1 MPSWA
6 LTLENVSKI
15 SAFAHFVRKFL
26 PKLGGVFMRATKI
39 IKALIAAL
47 LVTAAMAS
55 PALLT
60 SDPRIREAQATLT
73 ITGTQLVAH
82 ADGSVQML
90 FDVSVSAHYNS
101 TGAGFLL
108 KYNKDYLT
116 PSVYEDNT
124 PTTKAADITKVFH
137 ANETLLL
144 DTDGNSVDPFL
155 SRNDQYPNSSITST
169 NTANG
174 SLKLEITL
182 NQEKLASLAQKDKL
196 DFEHSLV
203 KEMTYATMEKG
214 ETAYVF
220 NPYSNKDLEEENVP
234 DKAPVTLGTISFRAN
249 PEKLPEILRYFNDE
263 TFICEHREATNSVTG
278 LTSGKK
284 PYVTTYDLEGRET
297 SETTYLVDVD
307 DEKNPNK
314 NQVQSWLIY
323 TLGDPEDFAQAT
335 NLQKSYGPKANKADD
350 DSDKKYGD
358 VNDQYKFDFD
368 PNTIVDVA
376 VTDPDVT
383 INAYQNYN
391 IGTTADLI
399 TSMGRYSPT
408 VTVTYADGHKEN
420 VPFPWGEN
428 GYTVKQL
435 QAGTQSPITTYDP
448 TASRHASNYDHT
460 TGNATGGVKGS
471 DYFFSQNYVYTDADG
486 NLQTFPKPVT
496 AHLKVTPITVVDVT
510 AEDLTRTYTLNQ
522 DLIKTVAGPEDL
534 ELPTQARILTDVVP
548 GDVSLVT
555 PIPGWKPTQLDS
567 TWPTPDGTNSDTLMN
582 SLKADSYTVGAGTP
596 YWPDEADKNTLLP
609 ANHCGTYTFQTSD
622 ATHTTPQGILRSD
635 IQTQFPWLTVPNS
648 EYTLQNATR
657 KIISETLVTYEAS
670 YVSTVTA
677 TSTTTLGG
685 TDVVGQPT
693 LTLQV
698 RRADGNVLSGNSV
711 FRVWLPNGLE
721 LGTGLT
727 SGGATVTDWFSTN
740 TNGFYTTSQ
749 SGNPFD
755 LSTNPADPNTA
766 SDAHASDRETLR
778 RYINLG
784 GWYYVSVCEEPNASD
799 PLWCDPIPVYV
810 PPRQNDYQESKI
822 YNFLAENSDL
832 ANWPGGLGDT
842 LYLPHGEYTPV
853 TVQNSILT
861 TLGAKFGLPL
871 YGNNSNTTNDGTG
884 RYTESYGIKTTYDGQ
899 TGAQPGMVYNVKV
912 TENWKTN
919 QKTAG
924 SLSYVVAKTTVPV
937 YQYGPK
943 SLYQGTNTNG
953 AWDGYAI
960 PGFGRVH
967 NTYSETATLR
977 TNGTEKPVDTDTYE
991 QIKLLSAETF
1001 GITRRGGSTDPA
1013 DNVSL
1018 VTFDTKQQGY
1028 TVRQDFVLTIQNVGT
1043 ADIYGLDIN
1052 STFDGFNGGGQDS
1065 CAAEPAGGHF
1075 VLTQAPANFLPV
1087 GATTTF
1093 TITYVYDLRGN
1104 ETEQKNVDYHDILYI
1119 TSNTLHDVQLG
1130 GQYDTGVAQLTDG
1143 RDDYLMEFE
1152 AHFSVSPLDLHKVT
1166 VIYNPSSG
1174 TMGTA
1179 NLIVGNDDPA
1189 NMNFTATA
1197 RTYSEGNTVFV
1208 AVYLKD
1214 EYAVWAKTCV
1224 NDQDGTN
1231 IATFEEITTGPW
1243 GDRIVV
1249 YKFTMPDADVTVTID
1264 LYEPLSSKLRLEN
1277 LIDFSAPNTDGDND
1291 GVGDDLKYADDATNT
1306 ASSSTVKPEHTYKVW
1321 QKSFTAAETAA
1332 ASTWSTGHGTQ
1343 DENYYLMTVGSAIT
1357 PASEGQVFDPSQN
1370 HYLVVIDAEDDFSQ
1384 VEATLRRLVY
1394 HEDWRYLGPDGTYPN
1409 GYNLEVENVEITM
1422 ELYGFGVE
1430 NSTGQVTADQQIY
1443 LKNGSSA
1450 DAGIGPVP
1458 AFTGH
1463 NNFNG
1468 SYPPVDYATS
1478 LTTNTSSTH
1487 ISAIF
1492 ESPALGQSSYVKLT
1506 VSGELNDPTVG
1517 LETATREYYLEIHRK
1532 NAKADAVLYYGNSP
1546 YGMIMNETVKT
1557 WNAAA
1562 KEAAKDKFR
1571 EGYTFGLS
1579 NEDKIT
1585 YVPTLAQDTSAA
1597 TDLTRVTY
1605 WREAWIYNT
1614 GLYEPESYT
1623 GTQGSPALSGTPNAD
1638 GLLVYPSVKDDGTIT
1653 FPSTEPLQSLYS
1665 IKKGY
1670 MERMVYF
1677 KNGDAYGNLDL
1688 DDFAYFAILGENF
1701 REPGVFAAYD
1711 SSGRYVYK
1719 DGQPVKPDGSAYE
1732 PGETRR
1738 LISVTAEVVL
1748 LDTAQT
1754 TQIDR
1759 FSGTATE
1766 ELFFGEP
1773 GRALSD
1779 ADLATAGNDVWPVK
1793 DNGDGTYTAV
1803 ESIRPGRYA
1812 LKYTYL
1818 DFDGTSTLEVYRPFV
1833 LLSPVGDVNVDG
1845 SRTDGSHTAASDEY
1859 AVENRVTDPLGYAA
1873 GTYNAS
1879 SGEEKTYPA
1888 ANLFKFRVCDVNND
1902 RSVNNID
1909 ANQIHQNVKD
1919 SKPWLRFYKPTDYFS
1934 GLKPQAPETK

>member
-1 MPSWA
+1 
-6 LTLENVSKI
+6 
-15 SAFAHFVRKFL
+15 
-26 PKLGGVFMRATKI
+26 MRSTKI

-47 LVTAAMAS
+47 LVTVAMAS

-60 SDPRIREAQATLT
+60 SDPNIREAQATLT

-82 ADGSVQML
+82 EDGSVQML
-90 FDVSVSAHYNS
+90 FDVSVSAHYNG

-124 PTTKAADITKVFH
+124 PTTKATDITKVFH
-137 ANETLLL
+137 ANDTLLL

-155 SRNDQYPNSSITST
+155 NKNEKYPNSSITST

-174 SLKLEITL
+174 SLKLEITV
-182 NQEKLASLAQKDKL
+182 NQERLASLAQAGEL

-203 KEMTYATMEKG
+203 KEMIYATMEKT

-220 NPYSNKDLEEENVP
+220 NPYSNKDLQEDSVP
-234 DKAPVTLGTISFRAN
+234 DKSPVTLGTISFQVN

-263 TFICEHREATNSVTG
+263 EFTCKHRETDSVNG

-284 PYVTTYDLEGRET
+284 PYVTIYDLEGQET
-297 SETTYLVDVD
+297 AETTYLVDVD
-307 DEKNPNK
+307 DEKNPST
-314 NQVQSWLIY
+314 NQVKSWLIY
-323 TLGDPEDFAQAT
+323 TLGDPEDFAQAV
-335 NLQKSYGPKANKADD
+335 NQQKSYGPKANKADD
-350 DSDKKYGD
+350 DANKKYGD
-358 VNDQYKFDFD
+358 VNDQYKFAFD
-368 PNTIVDVA
+368 PNTIVDVV
-376 VTDPDVT
+376 VTAPDVT

-391 IGTTADLI
+391 LGTTADLI

-428 GYTVKQL
+428 GYAVTQL
-435 QAGTQSPITTYDP
+435 QNGTQSAITTYDP
-448 TASRHASNYDHT
+448 TASVHAT
-460 TGNATGGVKGS
+460 TYNHATGAQDGVSGS

-486 NLQTFPKPVT
+486 NTQTFPKPVT
-496 AHLKVTPITVVDVT
+496 AHLKVTPIKVVDVT

-522 DLIKTVAGPEDL
+522 DLLKTVAGPEDL

-555 PIPGWKPTQLDS
+555 PIHGWKPTQPDS
-567 TWPTPDGTNSDTLMN
+567 TWPAPDGTNSDTLMN
-582 SLKADSYTVGAGTP
+582 ALKADSYSVDTQTP
-596 YWPDEADKNTLLP
+596 YWPDEAQKDDLLA

-622 ATHTTPQGILRSD
+622 ATHTTAQGILKTD
-635 IQTQFPWLTVPNS
+635 IQAQFPWLTVPKDS
-648 EYTLQNATR
+648 YPLENATR
-657 KIISETLVTYEAS
+657 KIVSQDLVTYEAS

-677 TSTTTLGG
+677 TSSALGG
-685 TDVVGQPT
+685 SDVVGQPT
-693 LTLQV
+693 LTLRV
-698 RRADGNVLSGNSV
+698 NRADGNALSGNSV

-727 SGGATVTDWFSTN
+727 SGGANVTDWFSAN
-740 TNGFYTTSQ
+740 NNGFYTTAQ
-749 SGNPFD
+749 SGNHFD

-766 SDAHASDRETLR
+766 SDVYASNRETLR

-784 GWYYVSVCEEPNASD
+784 GWYYVSVCEEPDTN

-842 LYLPHGEYTPV
+842 LYLPHGDYTPV
-853 TVQNSILT
+853 TVQNSDLT
-861 TLGAKFGLPL
+861 GLGAKFGLSL
-871 YGNNSNTTNDGTG
+871 YGTIDNTINDGTG
-884 RYTESYGIKTTYDGQ
+884 RYTESYGIETTYDGQ
-899 TGAQPGMVYNVKV
+899 TGAQPGVVYNVKV
-912 TENWKTN
+912 TEEWANGKT
-919 QKTAG
+919 TAG
-924 SLSYVVAKTTVPV
+924 SLSPVVAKTTVDV

-943 SLYQGTNTNG
+943 SLYQGTQNDG

-967 NTYSETATLR
+967 NAYSKTATLR
-977 TNGTEKPVDTDTYE
+977 TNGTVKDVDKDTYE
-991 QIKLLSAETF
+991 QIKLLSTETF

-1052 STFDGFNGGGQDS
+1052 STFDKFNGGGQDS
-1065 CAAEPAGGHF
+1065 CAAEPTGGHF
-1075 VLTQAPANFLPV
+1075 VLTQAPASFLPV

-1104 ETEQKNVDYHDILYI
+1104 EIEQKNVDYHDILYI
-1119 TSNTLHDVQLG
+1119 TSNTLHGVKLG
-1130 GQYDTGVAQLTDG
+1130 GQYDTGAAQLTNR

-1174 TMGTA
+1174 NLGTA
-1179 NLIVGNDDPA
+1179 NLIVGNDDPK

-1197 RTYSEGNTVFV
+1197 RTYSDGNTVFV
-1208 AVYLKD
+1208 AVYKKD
-1214 EYAVWAKTCV
+1214 EYEVKQITCV
-1224 NDQDGTN
+1224 SDLDGTT
-1231 IATFEEITTGPW
+1231 IASFEKVEGDW
-1243 GDRIVV
+1243 SDRIEV
-1249 YKFTMPDADVTVTID
+1249 YKFTMPDADVTVTVD
-1264 LYEPLSSKLRLEN
+1264 FYEPLRSKLRLEN
-1277 LIDFSAPNTDGDND
+1277 LIDFSAPNIDADSN
-1291 GVGDDLKYADDATNT
+1291 GVGDDLKYADDASNT
-1306 ASSSTVKPEHTYKVW
+1306 SSSSTVKPEHTYKVW
-1321 QKSFTAAETAA
+1321 QKSFTSAETKD
-1332 ASTWSTGHGTQ
+1332 ASTWSNDHGTQ

-1394 HEDWRYLGPDGTYPN
+1394 HEDWRYSKTDGTYPN

-1422 ELYGFGVE
+1422 DLYGFGVE
-1430 NSTGQVTADQQIY
+1430 NSTGQITADQQIY
-1443 LKNGSSA
+1443 FKNGSSS
-1450 DAGIGPVP
+1450 DVGIGPRP
-1458 AFTGH
+1458 AFTGK
-1463 NNFNG
+1463 NDFRG
-1468 SYPPVDYATS
+1468 SYPPEDYATS
-1478 LTTNTSSTH
+1478 GTTDTSSTH

-1492 ESPALGQSSYVKLT
+1492 DSPALGESCYVKLT
-1506 VSGELNDPTVG
+1506 VSGELTDPTVG
-1517 LETATREYYLEIHRK
+1517 YESATREYYLEIHRK

-1546 YGMIMNETVKT
+1546 YGMIMNETTKS

-1579 NEDKIT
+1579 AADKIT
-1585 YVPTLAQDTSAA
+1585 YVPTLAQDASAA
-1597 TDLTRVTY
+1597 TDLTKVTY

-1623 GTQGSPALSGTPNAD
+1623 GTKGSPALTGATNAD
-1638 GLLVYPSVKDDGTIT
+1638 GLLVYPSVADDGTIT
-1653 FPSTEPLQSLYS
+1653 FPSTEPLQNLYS

-1670 MERMVYF
+1670 MEQMVYF

-1701 REPGVFAAYD
+1701 REPGVFTAYD

-1732 PGETRR
+1732 PGETQR

-1748 LDTAQT
+1748 LDTDQT
-1754 TQIDR
+1754 TQIGR
-1759 FSGTATE
+1759 FSGATTE
-1766 ELFFGEP
+1766 ELSFGEP

-1779 ADLATAGNDVWPVK
+1779 AAVATAGKNVWPVK
-1793 DNGDGTYTAV
+1793 DNGDGTFTRV
-1803 ESIRPGRYA
+1803 DSIRPGRYA

-1818 DFDGTSTLEVYRPFV
+1818 DFDGASTLEVYRPFV

-1845 SRTDGSHTAASDEY
+1845 SRTADSHTTGTDEY

-1873 GTYNAS
+1873 GTYDAT
-1879 SGEEKTYPA
+1879 SGAEKTYPA

-1919 SKPWLRFYKPTDYFS
+1919 SNPWLRFYKPTNYFS
-1934 GLKPQAPETK
+1934 GAQPQAPETE